1 VTVSLNV
8 HLTPELIAEGNAREF
23 KNRVQVMRK
32 EAGFEVSD
40 RIEIFASASS
50 QVMAH
55 LKTFEDYIKCETLA
69 IAVHYGVP
77 GPDVESAKDWDL
89 AGEMVRIGVR
99 RVRGT

>member
-1 VTVSLNV
+1 
-8 HLTPELIAEGNAREF
+8 
-23 KNRVQVMRK
+23 MRK

-99 RVRGT
+99 RVKRT